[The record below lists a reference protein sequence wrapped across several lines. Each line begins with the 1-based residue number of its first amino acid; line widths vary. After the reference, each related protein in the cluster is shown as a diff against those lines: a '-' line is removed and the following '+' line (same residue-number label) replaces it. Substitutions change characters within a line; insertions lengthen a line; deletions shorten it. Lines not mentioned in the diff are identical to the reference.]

1 MLVALGTGLLV
12 AGSAWAEGPQVAPP
26 ALPSQVLA
34 PAPSPSPAP
43 PAAECWGI
51 RDTGF
56 GGGPDGQLW
65 VSAEFLLGW
74 FSGDRLPPLVT
85 TSPAGT
91 AKINAG
97 VMNGP
102 NTTVLFGGDEVNEDM
117 RTGFRVGA
125 GYWFNPERTLGI
137 EVGFWFL
144 ESQVKAFTAAS
155 NGTTILAR
163 PFFDVSNGLQDSDLI
178 AFPGSSAGSVAVRAS
193 SGNLLMTTVD
203 LAENVV
209 DTGWFRLDSLLG
221 YRFYTYGEGVSIQQR
236 ITNIPNAPGTV
247 FASQD
252 DFGTN
257 NTFHGGDFGL
267 RMNFTWEDFSLGL
280 LSKLAVGRVE
290 RDVKIVGGS
299 LTTAPGSDPVAREG
313 GVLALKSNIGQ
324 THNDD
329 WSLLP
334 ELGATL
340 GWQATPNV
348 RVTVGYS
355 VLWLERVAR
364 AADQIDLTVNPS
376 FFPTATGTPSGAAR
390 PTVLDVRNDVWFQTL
405 NFGVELTY

>member
-1 MLVALGTGLLV
+1 M
-12 AGSAWAEGPQVAPP
+12 
-26 ALPSQVLA
+26 
-34 PAPSPSPAP
+34 
-43 PAAECWGI
+43 
-51 RDTGF
+51 DTCL
-56 GGGPDGQLW
+56 GGGVDGQLW
-65 VSAEFLLGW
+65 VSAEYVLGF

-91 AKINAG
+91 ARLSAG
-97 VMNGP
+97 VVGEP
-102 NTTVLFGGDEVNEDM
+102 HTTILFGGETVNEDTRM
-117 RTGFRVGA
+117 GFRVGL

-137 EVGFWFL
+137 EAGFLLL
-144 ESQVKAFTAAS
+144 ESEARTFAAAS

-163 PFFDVSNGLQDSDLI
+163 PFFDISNGLRDSDLI
-178 AFPGSSAGSVAVRAS
+178 AFPGSSAGSVAARAS

-203 LAENVV
+203 LTENVL

-221 YRFYTYGEGVSIQQR
+221 YRFYTYGEGVSVHQR

-247 FASQD
+247 FASED

-267 RMNFTWEDFSLGL
+267 RMKFAWEDFSLGL

-299 LTTAPGSDPVAREG
+299 LTTAPGAAPVAREG
-313 GVLALKSNIGQ
+313 GVLALKSNIGE

-329 WSLLP
+329 WSLVP

-340 GWQATPNV
+340 GWRVTPNV
-348 RVTVGYS
+348 CVTVGYS
-355 VLWLERVAR
+355 VLWLDRIAR
-364 AADQIDLTVNPS
+364 AADQIDLSVNPS
-376 FFPTATGTPSGAAR
+376 FFPTATGTPSGVSR
-390 PTVLDVRNDVWFQTL
+390 PTVLGIRNDVWFQTI
-405 NFGVELTY
+405 NVGVEFTY